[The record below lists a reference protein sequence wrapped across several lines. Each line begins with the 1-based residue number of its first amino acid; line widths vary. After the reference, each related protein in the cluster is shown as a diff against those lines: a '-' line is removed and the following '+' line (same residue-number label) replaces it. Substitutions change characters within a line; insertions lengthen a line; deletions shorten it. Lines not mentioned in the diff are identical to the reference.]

1 MADNKSLRLIIS
13 EIETAIKNG
22 HASDSAKKAEII
34 GLLRQLKAG
43 VQAHDH
49 GPVDDLISAL
59 EGSAVGLEASHPT
72 LTAYLDRASR
82 LLASI
87 GI

>member
-1 MADNKSLRLIIS
+1 MADNKNLRLLIT
-13 EIETAIKNG
+13 EIENAIKSG
-22 HASDSAKKAEII
+22 AAADPAKKGEII

-49 GPVDDLISAL
+49 GPLDDLITAL
-59 EGSAVGLEASHPT
+59 ESSAAGLEASHPT
-72 LTAYLDRASR
+72 FTAYLDRASR